1 MDLDELYRLLRGSHV
16 QAVGIVS
23 TLRDPILVLDHDLC
37 VLSAS
42 PGYYRAFQTTR
53 DETIGV
59 AFKALGNGQ
68 WDVPELHLLLEQ
80 VIPKSASVFDYE
92 VRTDFPN
99 LGARVMLVSAQRLQ
113 HPDSGQ
119 RILMLSIIDDTERS
133 RSDERKDILIGELDH
148 RLKNLQ
154 AAIFA
159 LASQTK
165 TAGRSAE
172 EYRTDLLGRLEAYN
186 RALAASREGGAST
199 LAELMEVIIGPYRGG
214 VSAVSLSTETE
225 IMLSPTQLMPLGMIL
240 HELATNALK
249 YGALSVPSGHL
260 AVSGRQ
266 KATPDGSSE
275 IVLHWE
281 EHGGPPVT
289 PPLKAGFGT
298 RLILFS
304 AEHELNGRATLTY
317 DPQGFVAE
325 LEFPHP

>member
-1 MDLDELYRLLRGSHV
+1 MDLDELYRLLRGSHL

-42 PGYYRAFQTTR
+42 PGYYRDFQTTR

-68 WDVPELHLLLEQ
+68 WDIPDLHLLLEQ

-92 VRTDFPN
+92 VRTEFPN

-119 RILMLSIIDDTERS
+119 RILMLSIIDATERS
-133 RSDERKDILIGELDH
+133 QADERKDILIGELDH
-148 RLKNLQ
+148 RLKNVQ
-154 AAIFA
+154 AAVFA
-159 LASQTK
+159 LASHTK
-165 TAGRSAE
+165 TVGRSAE
-172 EYRTDLLGRLEAYN
+172 EYRTDLLGRLEAYS
-186 RALAASREGGAST
+186 RALAASREGGSST
-199 LAELMEVIIGPYRGG
+199 LAELMKVILEPYRGG
-214 VSAVSLSTETE
+214 VSEVSLSTEVE
-225 IMLSPTQLMPLGMIL
+225 IMLSPSHLMPLGMIL

-249 YGALSVPSGHL
+249 YGALSAPNGHL

-266 KATPDGSSE
+266 IAKPDGSSE
-275 IVLHWE
+275 IILQWAE
-281 EHGGPPVT
+281 SGGPEVT
-289 PPLKAGFGT
+289 PPAKTGFGT

-304 AEHELNGRATLTY
+304 AEHDLNGRATLTY
-317 DPQGFVAE
+317 NPQGFVAK
-325 LEFPHP
+325 LEFPYP